1 MSKGSNPTNVTTTT
15 SAEPSEFVK
24 PYVTEAFGQAQDLF
38 QSNAPN
44 YYPNQTYTDFAPQ
57 TETALQL
64 AQLRALNNP
73 LLNSSQNEI
82 NSILQGDYLSPTTNP
97 YSQALYNQMAG
108 DVTAGVQS
116 QFSKAGRLGSAA
128 NQRVLADELG
138 NLANE
143 VYGGQ
148 YDTERAN
155 MVNATA
161 MAPQLAQADYQDI
174 EALAGVGATREQMEM
189 AKIQDAMARFDFEQ
203 QKPYYKLR
211 EYLGSIGSNKVTV
224 PKYYYKVAI
233 DPKNIERNIA
243 ILIENKESSEN
254 IKNFIVSIDS
264 LESITDIDF
273 FYRLDDSLEKKIESS
288 THENLWYWR
297 SNLSNHQRS
306 NHKTK
311 EGNISLFRTISGSK
325 YHKEGCRHLSKSKI
339 PTSLNELKN
348 SSLRPCSVCK
358 P

>member
-211 EYLGSIGSNKVTV
+211 EYLGSIGANV
-224 PKYYYKVAI
+224 P
-233 DPKNIERNIA
+233 
-243 ILIENKESSEN
+243 
-254 IKNFIVSIDS
+254 
-264 LESITDIDF
+264 TTT
-273 FYRLDDSLEKKIESS
+273 SS
-288 THENLWYWR
+288 T
-297 SNLSNHQRS
+297 
-306 NHKTK
+306 KPV
-311 EGNISLFRTISGSK
+311 FRNTGAGILGGAMQGA
-325 YHKEGCRHLSKSKI
+325 EMAGMI
-339 PTSLNELKN
+339 PGMGAGMGAIGGGLLGGFF
-348 SSLRPCSVCK
+348 
-358 P
+358 